1 MVPLITSTAIHL
13 WPSRNRNDNYGYYGC
28 PTYRD
33 YYRWVPWLLWAVVN
47 TRNCGPDVQVSY
59 G

>member
-1 MVPLITSTAIHL
+1 MTTMAIMDIQLIGVISEGILA
-13 WPSRNRNDNYGYYGC
+13 
-28 PTYRD
+28 
-33 YYRWVPWLLWAVVN
+33 LWAVVN